1 MLKAAARSHKYRQNA
16 LLLETGLRT
25 AELIGLTWI
34 AVDWN
39 KQLWQSTKALNI
51 DMTGAIGVL
60 AHRKQSHVTDE
71 SLVNAVHQFETVT
84 PTVEKRCK
92 KGVIKI

>member
-1 MLKAAARSHKYRQNA
+1 
-16 LLLETGLRT
+16 
-25 AELIGLTWI
+25 
-34 AVDWN
+34 
-39 KQLWQSTKALNI
+39 
-51 DMTGAIGVL
+51 MTGAIGVL